1 MTPEETR
8 EIKVWIDGTRSLDP
22 AGAGV
27 TFTSNN
33 TSVAT
38 VSGAGIITAV
48 GEGST
53 SIIVEYGNKTA
64 TVSVAVQ

>member
-1 MTPEETR
+1 MAPQETR

-22 AGAGV
+22 TGTGV

-38 VSGAGIITAV
+38 VSRAGIITGV

-53 SIIVEYGNKTA
+53 SIIVKYGDKTA
-64 TVSVAVQ
+64 TVTVAVQ

>member
-1 MTPEETR
+1 MPPGERR
-8 EIKVWIDGTRSLDP
+8 EIKVWIDGARKLDP

-27 TFTSNN
+27 TFTSND

-38 VSGAGIITAV
+38 VSSAGIILAMGV
-48 GEGST
+48 GNT
-53 SIIVEYGNKTA
+53 SIIVKYGNKTA